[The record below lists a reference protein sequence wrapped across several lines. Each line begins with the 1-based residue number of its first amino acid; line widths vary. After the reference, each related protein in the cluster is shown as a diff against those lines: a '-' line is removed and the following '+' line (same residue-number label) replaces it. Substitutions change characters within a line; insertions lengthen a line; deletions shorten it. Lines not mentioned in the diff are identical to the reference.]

1 MTFLELFG
9 ERQDWADPR
18 CLILAQCS
26 KLAGENSAREMGQ
39 PSATTP
45 CGKDMLPR
53 SPPVEGLLPPR
64 LGEWSAGS
72 FHLSAS

>member
-1 MTFLELFG
+1 
-9 ERQDWADPR
+9 
-18 CLILAQCS
+18 
-26 KLAGENSAREMGQ
+26 MGQ

-45 CGKDMLPR
+45 CGKDLLPR

-72 FHLSAS
+72 FHLSASWDGLALESSPKVMPFLIR